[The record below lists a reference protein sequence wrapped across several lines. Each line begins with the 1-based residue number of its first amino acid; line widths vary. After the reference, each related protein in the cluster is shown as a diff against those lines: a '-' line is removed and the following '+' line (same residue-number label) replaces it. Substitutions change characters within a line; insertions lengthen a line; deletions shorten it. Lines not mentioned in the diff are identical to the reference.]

1 MGGKPNRPSLNRTCK
16 KCKHPAESGHH
27 HCCMACRSSGGRY
40 HGHNCTGNTCPGRAP
55 PSAVAVNPQQV
66 PPDLSSAWQM
76 PETIYRPPP
85 WWTRKRED
93 NLVQFIQCFVPEGEP
108 DFPREK
114 WEMLE
119 WTLNK
124 VHRARPVI
132 LVPLSAH
139 QHFSGRVLD
148 CRTIDARGNYDM
160 GSVTGV
166 DHKVISHVC
175 LSMDTTSVLRDAVDL
190 IEDYNL
196 RCLGIKCTHA
206 THRSVVI
213 IGLLLML
220 AYPEGGCIPFTRR
233 VQEAMHFWWL
243 ERSVSTAECMLLTE
257 LIREGG
263 RELA

>member
-1 MGGKPNRPSLNRTCK
+1 
-16 KCKHPAESGHH
+16 
-27 HCCMACRSSGGRY
+27 
-40 HGHNCTGNTCPGRAP
+40 
-55 PSAVAVNPQQV
+55 
-66 PPDLSSAWQM
+66 M

-93 NLVQFIQCFVPEGEP
+93 NLVRFIKCFVPEGEA

-114 WEMLE
+114 WEMLDL
-119 WTLNK
+119 TLNK